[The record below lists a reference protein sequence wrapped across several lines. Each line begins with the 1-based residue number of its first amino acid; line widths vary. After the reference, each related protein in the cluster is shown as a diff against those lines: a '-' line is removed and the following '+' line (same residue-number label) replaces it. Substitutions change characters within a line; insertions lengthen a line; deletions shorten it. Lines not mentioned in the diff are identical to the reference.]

1 MSDEPKFSKD
11 QITTNVSTWLP
22 ITGKFKAQHYP
33 GTPLLDT
40 SVELIIPP
48 LCITWK
54 DREKLMNDLAELLR
68 KYQL

>member
-1 MSDEPKFSKD
+1 MSEERKFSKEE
-11 QITTNVSTWLP
+11 ITVEVSQWSSV
-22 ITGKFKAQHYP
+22 TGKFKAEHYP

-54 DREKLMNDLAELLR
+54 NRQNLMDELSELLR
-68 KYQL
+68 KFQI

>member
-1 MSDEPKFSKD
+1 MDDERKFSKD
-11 QITTNVSTWLP
+11 QITTNVSTWVP
-22 ITGKFKAQHYP
+22 ITGNFKAEHYP

-54 DREKLMNDLAELLR
+54 NRQKLMDDLAELLR
-68 KYQL
+68 KYQI